1 MKKTTF
7 SILLLLLAKFSYAQ
21 NGVTKTSFSLQEAV
35 AHALTHNR
43 NIQNASLGIQAAEE
57 KRWETITMGLPQING
72 KIDYKSNIVR
82 PIEEEGN
89 PIIDFFIPKHS
100 ITPSVTLSQ
109 LIFDGSYIVG
119 LKASKVF
126 LEISKN
132 YKEKTENEIE
142 IAVVNAYTTA
152 QITKENIA
160 IIDRN
165 IASVKENLKD
175 TKAIYENGLTEEE
188 SVEQLSLTLADL
200 ENSRKNLVNANEVAQ
215 GMVKLLLGIPATTN
229 IKLYENLET
238 LIANHSTL
246 EGTKTTH
253 SVFNNIDYKI
263 ALNDVK
269 SKELLYQS
277 ERSKYLPSVTGFV
290 SGNYQGINSR
300 FGDLFNHQ
308 QEWLSTVVAGVS
320 INFPIFTSFKIRS
333 KKRQAKINW
342 DSAINNLKDTEQK
355 LSLDIK
361 NAQSNYIL
369 ALETYENRRKN
380 LSLAEKIER
389 KNTVKFKEG
398 LTSSIALRQVQMQL
412 YGSQQEYLK
421 AISDVINTKVILKNT
436 INLNK

>member
-1 MKKTTF
+1 MKKTTI
-7 SILLLLLAKFSYAQ
+7 SLLLVLLAQFSYAQ
-21 NGVTKTSFSLQEAV
+21 NGTTKTSFSLQEATEY
-35 AHALTHNR
+35 ALQHNR
-43 NIQNASLGIQAAEE
+43 SIQNASLNIQAAEE

-82 PIEEEGN
+82 PIENGD
-89 PIIDFFIPKHS
+89 PILDFFIPKHS
-100 ITPSVTLSQ
+100 LSPSVTLSQ

-119 LKASKVF
+119 LRASKVF

-160 IIDRN
+160 IMDRN
-165 IASVKENLKD
+165 IASVQENLND

-200 ENSRKNLVNANEVAQ
+200 ENTRKNLSNANEVAQ
-215 GMVKLLLGIPATTN
+215 GMVQLLLGIPATTQ
-229 IKLYENLET
+229 IDLYESLET

-246 EGTKTTH
+246 EGTKTKH

-263 ALNDVK
+263 ALNDVQ

-277 ERSKYLPSVTGFV
+277 ERAKYLPSIAGFV
-290 SGNYQGINSR
+290 SGNYQGINSS
-300 FGDLFNHQ
+300 FGDLFDNQ
-308 QEWLSTVVAGVS
+308 QDWLSTVVAGVS

-333 KKRQAKINW
+333 QKRQAKIKW
-342 DSAINNLKDTEQK
+342 DASINSLKDTEQK

-369 ALETYENRRKN
+369 ALETFENRRKN

-412 YGSQQEYLK
+412 YSSQQEYLK
-421 AISDVINTKVILKNT
+421 AISEVINKKVVLKNT